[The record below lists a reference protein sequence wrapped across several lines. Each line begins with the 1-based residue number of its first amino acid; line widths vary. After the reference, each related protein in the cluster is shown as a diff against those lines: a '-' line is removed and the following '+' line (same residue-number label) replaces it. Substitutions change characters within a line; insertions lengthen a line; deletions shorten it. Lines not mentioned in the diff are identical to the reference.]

1 MLPATLSTTAT
12 RQRRGG
18 AGGSATQ
25 TAVHTGSPAGGRHGG
40 DGLTP
45 SASVEASAS
54 ESFAISDSVSTS
66 SEVNSTTLS
75 RSLTA
80 LHSVTPYDAHV
91 GNAAE
96 EDGGIIT
103 GGLLEAA
110 MAAGN
115 GERVP
120 ISRLSTNACRR
131 LEGFAARVALLS
143 PILMDEASATA
154 ADALIAALACFV
166 AAVAVGALTLLIAVC
181 FAAPA
186 GSTVGDRFV
195 AAALAVRF
203 PATAIQTFVFLS
215 SGAAVA
221 TGVALG
227 GAQGGAPMEAFVGL
241 AVLIVVPLALFAAA
255 QLALPA
261 RGRTIAVYEDVAD
274 DDDEDGLRRIADKAP
289 TSGFELICAA
299 VRPSLGSKLL
309 GPMVA
314 DLRIAPRLLSPLFPF
329 MLPLCLLVSSVV
341 LSAVA
346 HCEAI
351 PVAAGAIYVA
361 YAAAVAVLCPFLGK
375 THNIVEVTASAMAGV
390 CLVMAGLAL
399 GGVTDGSFG
408 APEAWAL
415 CATAISN
422 SRYAFVIARLLDV
435 VLPRV
440 VSVSYKGKRPRDATE
455 AGNARD
461 EAKRV
466 RRLSSLDSLSD
477 VDEEASAKV
486 GTSSLHS
493 REGLYE
499 EAMMSLGAGAGD
511 EDGIVF
517 PEEAEEVDDDVEA
530 NFSNLEGSTSS
541 IELSTDVGP
550 DEGVARMGSA
560 PNNSFGLNMR
570 ASEPR
575 AWAPSESSASSH
587 RTGFADEDSASASV
601 RSIASSDLSSS
612 SSSSL
617 ASLGNR
623 YYGGCA
629 VPSAGAGS
637 TESLNSADSTDS
649 HSDEGSHF

>member
-18 AGGSATQ
+18 AGGSATLS
-25 TAVHTGSPAGGRHGG
+25 AAHTGSPAGGRHGG

-45 SASVEASAS
+45 SATIEASAS
-54 ESFAISDSVSTS
+54 ESPAVSASVSAS
-66 SEVNSTTLS
+66 SEVNSTTPS

-103 GGLLEAA
+103 GGLQEAA
-110 MAAGN
+110 MDAGN

-120 ISRLSTNACRR
+120 ISRPSTNACRR

-154 ADALIAALACFV
+154 ADALTAALACLVV
-166 AAVAVGALTLLIAVC
+166 AVGVGALTVLCTVC

-186 GSTVGDRFV
+186 GSTVNERFV

-227 GAQGGAPMEAFVGL
+227 GAQGGAPVEAFVGL
-241 AVLIVVPLALFAAA
+241 AVPIVVPLALFATA
-255 QLALPA
+255 QLTLPA
-261 RGRTIAVYEDVAD
+261 RCRTIAVYEDVAD
-274 DDDEDGLRRIADKAP
+274 DDDEDGFRRIADKAP

-299 VRPSLGSKLL
+299 VRPSVGAKLL

-314 DLRIAPRLLSPLFPF
+314 DLRIAPRLLSPLLPF
-329 MLPLCLLVSSVV
+329 AVPLCLFVLSVV

-351 PVAAGAIYVA
+351 PVAAGAFYVA
-361 YAAAVAVLCPFLGK
+361 YAAAVAVLRPFLGK
-375 THNIVEVTASAMAGV
+375 THNIAEVTASAMAGV

-399 GGVTDGSFG
+399 GGETDGSFG
-408 APEAWAL
+408 APESWAL

-422 SRYAFVIARLLDV
+422 TRYAFVIARLLDV

-440 VSVSYKGKRPRDATE
+440 VSVSYKGKRPRDATVE

-461 EAKRV
+461 EAKKV

-486 GTSSLHS
+486 GTNSRHS

-499 EAMMSLGAGAGD
+499 EAMMYVGAGAGD

-530 NFSNLEGSTSS
+530 NFSDLEGSTSS
-541 IELSTDVGP
+541 IELSTGVGP
-550 DEGVARMGSA
+550 DEGAAGMGSA
-560 PNNSFGLNMR
+560 PNSSFGLNMR

-587 RTGFADEDSASASV
+587 CTGGADEDSSPTNTP
-601 RSIASSDLSSS
+601 INHHHLS
-612 SSSSL
+612 
-617 ASLGNR
+617 
-623 YYGGCA
+623 
-629 VPSAGAGS
+629 PSPS
-637 TESLNSADSTDS
+637 FET
-649 HSDEGSHF
+649 HFPYHC